1 MMSEHDFEELS
12 MWQDILDEVMAG
24 RVDNHK
30 CPFCE
35 KKTVEADLDAE
46 GGAVRVSCLSC
57 GKFVEGRGVMPF

>member
-1 MMSEHDFEELS
+1 MSEHDFEELS

-30 CPFCE
+30 CPFCH
-35 KKTVEADLDAE
+35 KQTVEVDADADY
-46 GGAVRVSCLSC
+46 GGIRVSCVSC